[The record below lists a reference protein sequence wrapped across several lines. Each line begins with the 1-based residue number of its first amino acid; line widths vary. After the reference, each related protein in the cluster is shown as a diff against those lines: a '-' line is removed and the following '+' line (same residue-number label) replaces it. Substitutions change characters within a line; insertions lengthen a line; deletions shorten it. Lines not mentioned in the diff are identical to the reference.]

1 MMNKK
6 SVFTLYNELV
16 KSLDPKKLELSVFL
30 ETHKKDIV
38 FIEPYRDAHSFT
50 FGENLYFDNT
60 LVDYFTALNVNPLH
74 ALRGYIYRANVEQ
87 KSNEKDFNFTEINNF
102 ISNCYKSLSLN
113 GSDINKLNAEYIYRF
128 KINNDNMDFVI
139 AALRASDATQ
149 LEKNILSLLSKNPKI
164 IIKLLNNGMI
174 DVNTQYK
181 SYKSTL
187 PHHWAFRA
195 YTGSEE
201 QGQLIKAFY
210 DSGYEPNIKN
220 ELNQSVL
227 SMLLENDKI
236 QLAKD
241 FTSIFLDKLDINE
254 KFKGKTYLH
263 LVIHKIGKAYD
274 EQRKAMLIDIFS
286 YLLPLNP
293 DLGVRSGLKNKGK
306 TIIAYIEKQ
315 ITDTDLS
322 QSLKDKVLLEKSF
335 TNIATKK
342 PSNKF
347 KL

>member
-1 MMNKK
+1 MSRK

-16 KSLDPKKLELSVFL
+16 KSLEPKKLGLSNFL

-38 FIEPYRDAHSFT
+38 FVEPYRDAHSFT

-60 LVDYFTALNVNPLH
+60 LIGYVSVLNVSPLH

-87 KSNEKDFNFTEINNF
+87 KNNETDFNLTEVNDF
-102 ISNCYKSLSLN
+102 ISNCYKSLSL
-113 GSDINKLNAEYIYRF
+113 SACDINKLNAEYIYRL
-128 KINNDNMDFVI
+128 KINNDNMEFVI
-139 AALRASDATQ
+139 NALRASDATQ
-149 LEKNILSLLSKNPKI
+149 VEKNILSLLSKNPQI
-164 IIKLLNNGMI
+164 IVKLLNDGLI

-195 YTGSEE
+195 YMGSGQQE
-201 QGQLIKAFY
+201 QLLKAFY

-236 QLAKD
+236 QLAKE
-241 FTSIFLDKLDINE
+241 FTMTFLDKLDINE

-274 EQRKAMLIDIFS
+274 EQKKAMLIDIFS

-293 DLGVRSGLKNKGK
+293 DLAVRSGLKNKGK
-306 TIIAYIEKQ
+306 TIVAYIEKQ
-315 ITDTDLS
+315 ITDPDLS

-335 TNIATKK
+335 IAIETKK